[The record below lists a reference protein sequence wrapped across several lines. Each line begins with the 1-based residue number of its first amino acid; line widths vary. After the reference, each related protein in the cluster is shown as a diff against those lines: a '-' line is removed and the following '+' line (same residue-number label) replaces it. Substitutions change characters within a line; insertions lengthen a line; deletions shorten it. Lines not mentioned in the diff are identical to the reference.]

1 TNKSN
6 TSKSKTN
13 VSSNS
18 KIDKKTSKTSEGLEE
33 KPEKALGAALIV
45 DYRLLWEYTGI
56 NPITL
61 SKVERTYG
69 FSGR

>member
-1 TNKSN
+1 
-6 TSKSKTN
+6 
-13 VSSNS
+13 
-18 KIDKKTSKTSEGLEE
+18 KTSEGLEE
-33 KPEKALGAALIV
+33 KPEKASGVALII

-56 NPITL
+56 NLITL